1 MEDFSAQGLSTLLNY
16 NGMCSRS
23 NENHFKLDIER
34 MERCHGTVQSF
45 QEGSSWP
52 PRPPCHK
59 IIKYKECLGYFKV
72 VLYCSKFKVSRKG
85 KVNHQHHVPNVV

>member
-1 MEDFSAQGLSTLLNY
+1 MEDFSAQGLPTLLCY
-16 NGMCSRS
+16 DGMCLRS

-34 MERCHGTVQSF
+34 MERCHSTVQSF

-59 IIKYKECLGYFKV
+59 IIKYRECLGYFKV
-72 VLYCSKFKVSRKG
+72 VFYCSKFKVSREG

>member
-1 MEDFSAQGLSTLLNY
+1 MEDFSAQGLSTLLSY
-16 NGMCSRS
+16 DVMCSRS

-34 MERCHGTVQSF
+34 MERCQGTVQSF

-52 PRPPCHK
+52 PRPPCQK

-72 VLYCSKFKVSRKG
+72 VLCCSKFKVSRKG
-85 KVNHQHHVPNVV
+85 KVNHQHHVPNVD

>member
-1 MEDFSAQGLSTLLNY
+1 MEDFSAQGFPTLLCY
-16 NGMCSRS
+16 DGMCLRS

-52 PRPPCHK
+52 QRPPCHK
-59 IIKYKECLGYFKV
+59 IIKYKECSGYFKV

-85 KVNHQHHVPNVV
+85 KVNHQHHVPNVD

>member
-1 MEDFSAQGLSTLLNY
+1 MEDFSAQGLPTLLCY
-16 NGMCSRS
+16 DGMCLRS

-59 IIKYKECLGYFKV
+59 IIKECLGIVQSNSLLFKV
-72 VLYCSKFKVSRKG
+72 QSFQEG
-85 KVNHQHHVPNVV
+85 KS